1 MWGGGGGGGYY
12 SVKQTAAYLGVGN
25 PIAIV
30 DENTHHIIWFIWYT
44 EDAADACAK
53 GNPRCALMWCA
64 QNKAHWTQIFHW
76 NNTTHI
82 ANVAGGRDHTC
93 GWVNA
98 MHGQYM
104 RQWQTRVRFISS
116 GLVQFQPLAPLQCN
130 RFDNCSLS
138 LTMSAIGA
146 LQSALYFDSVFEWR
160 VFQFFRYVFSAQNN
174 VMQLMGS
181 LKYFLLLSVTSQYF
195 LPQT

>member
-1 MWGGGGGGGYY
+1 MRCSGLPPLANLTDLPPNPEIDVRCRILNMGGAALSNCMVISHTWGGGVYY

-93 GWVNA
+93 GWLMQCMVNICA
-98 MHGQYM
+98 SDRPGSD
-104 RQWQTRVRFISS
+104 ISAAALS
-116 GLVQFQPLAPLQCN
+116 CICTQPLVLVHW
-130 RFDNCSLS
+130 S
-138 LTMSAIGA
+138 IGA
-146 LQSALYFDSVFEWR
+146 LVH
-160 VFQFFRYVFSAQNN
+160 
-174 VMQLMGS
+174 
-181 LKYFLLLSVTSQYF
+181 
-195 LPQT
+195 